1 MSRLGPRLKIIRRLG
16 TPLPGLTSK
25 DGERRPTPPGQ
36 HGASTARRKK
46 ISLYRKRLEEK
57 QKVRFHYG
65 VTETQMRRAYD
76 AARNIDG
83 KTGDNLLALLEARLD
98 SVVFRLGFTR
108 TIPAARQL
116 VGHGHV
122 YVNGNRVDRASYR
135 VRIGDEIQ
143 LSPKARQNVSV
154 QAQVERGPVVKLPGW
169 LALDPSDTMKG
180 RMISHPTRETVP
192 FIVNEAAIV
201 EFYAL

>member
-36 HGASTARRKK
+36 HGASTSRRRK

-65 VTETQMRRAYD
+65 VTETQMRRAFD
-76 AARNIDG
+76 AARNIEG
-83 KTGDNLLALLEARLD
+83 RTGDNMLALLEARLD

-108 TIPAARQL
+108 TIPSARQL

-122 YVNGNRVDRASYR
+122 YVNGERVDRASFR
-135 VRIGDEIQ
+135 VRIGDEVS
-143 LSPKARQNVSV
+143 LSAKARQNVSV
-154 QAQVERGPVVKLPGW
+154 QAQVERGPVVKIPAW
-169 LALDPSDTMKG
+169 LAHDPNDKMRG
-180 RMISHPTRETVP
+180 RMISHPTRDSVP

>member
-1 MSRLGPRLKIIRRLG
+1 MSRIGPRLKIIRRLG

-65 VTETQMRRAYD
+65 VTETQMRRAFD
-76 AARNIDG
+76 AARKIEG
-83 KTGDNLLALLEARLD
+83 KTGDNFLALLEARLD
-98 SVVFRLGFTR
+98 SVVFRLGFAR

-116 VGHGHV
+116 VGHGHIL
-122 YVNGNRVDRASYR
+122 VNGNRVDRASFR
-135 VRIGDEIQ
+135 VNIGDEIA
-143 LSPKARQNVSV
+143 LGTKIRENVSV
-154 QAQVERGPVVKLPGW
+154 QAQVERGPVVKIPGW
-169 LALDPSDTMKG
+169 LALDPNDSMKG
-180 RMISHPTRETVP
+180 RMLSGPTRETVP

-201 EFYAL
+201 EFYAQ

>member
-36 HGASTARRKK
+36 HGASTSRRRK

-65 VTETQMRRAYD
+65 VTETQMRRAFND
-76 AARNIDG
+76 ARSIEG
-83 KTGDNLLALLEARLD
+83 KTGDNMLALLEARLD
-98 SVVFRLGFTR
+98 SVVFRLGFAR

-116 VGHGHV
+116 VGHGHI
-122 YVNGNRVDRASYR
+122 YVNGARVDRARFR
-135 VRIGDEIQ
+135 VRIGDEVS
-143 LSPKARQNVSV
+143 LSVKARQNISV
-154 QAQVERGPVVKLPGW
+154 QVQVERGPVVRLPAW
-169 LALDPSDTMKG
+169 LAHDPNDNMRG
-180 RMISHPTRETVP
+180 RMISHPTRESIP